1 MSDHEAPAAT
11 TTSAP
16 VTLHRFWTRERRV
29 GIALVVTGVVIAVGF
44 GLLAG
49 DRDASFTFAE
59 TTAGSLMSING
70 RLGAVLFGLLG
81 AAFAGLLLLPG
92 AKRWTGL
99 LLTASLVPMVIAFLC
114 WQLSQATLSVMPLG
128 QVVRDSML
136 LALPLI
142 FGGLAGVLGERS
154 GVINIAIEGQFV
166 VGAFAAAMVATIA
179 ASVWAGIVAAALGGV
194 LIAALLAVL
203 AIRYLVD
210 QIVVGVVLIVFAMGL
225 TGFLFEQLMRMNP
238 SRYNQPSRVPT
249 WQVPVLSDLPLV
261 GPLLFRT
268 NIFVYLALALVAVV
282 YYGLFHTRWG
292 LRTRAVGEHPTAA
305 DTVGV
310 RVLGLRYRNVLL
322 GGVLAGI
329 GGATFT
335 LEATTNFSN
344 GMTAGLGF
352 IALAAMIFG
361 RWNPIGVLLAALFFG
376 FCRALA
382 FYLGTIGSPI
392 PSQFLNMLPYLAT
405 IAAVAGLVGHARA
418 PAADGKPYVKG

>member
-1 MSDHEAPAAT
+1 MTATLDAPIVEPAQ
-11 TTSAP
+11 
-16 VTLHRFWTRERRV
+16 FWTRERKA
-29 GIALVVTGVVIAVGF
+29 GTGLMIAGVLVTLGF
-44 GLLAG
+44 GMLAG
-49 DRDASFTFAE
+49 DRPATFTLAE
-59 TTAGSLMSING
+59 TTAGRAFSING
-70 RLGAVLFGLLG
+70 TTGAVLFGLLG
-81 AAFAGLLLLPG
+81 AAAGAALWIPA
-92 AKRWTGL
+92 AKRWFGWL
-99 LLTASLVPMVIAFLC
+99 LAASIVTMVVSFLC
-114 WQLSQATLSVMPLG
+114 WQLSEASSNVMPLG
-128 QVVRDSML
+128 QVVRSSVL

-154 GVINIAIEGQFV
+154 GVINIAIEGQFIT
-166 VGAFAAAMVATIA
+166 GAFAAALVATMA
-179 ASVWAGIVAAALGGV
+179 ASVWAGIVAAAIGGL

-210 QIVVGVVLIVFAMGL
+210 QIVVGVVLIVFALGL
-225 TGFLFEQLMRMNP
+225 TGFLFEQLMRSDP

-249 WQVPVLSDLPLV
+249 WEVPGLADLPLI
-261 GPLLFRT
+261 GPVLFRT
-268 NIFVYLALALVAVV
+268 NIFVYLALAVVAAVHF
-282 YYGLFHTRWG
+282 GLFHTRWG
-292 LRTRAVGEHPTAA
+292 LRTRSVGEHPTAA

-310 RVLGLRYRNVLL
+310 RVLGLRYRNVLV

-335 LEATTNFSN
+335 LEATTNFGK

-392 PSQFLNMLPYLAT
+392 PSQFLNMLPYVAT
-405 IAAVAGLVGHARA
+405 IAAVAGLVGRARA

>member
-1 MSDHEAPAAT
+1 MSVSVEASVAAVEPA
-11 TTSAP
+11 P
-16 VTLHRFWTRERRV
+16 FWSRERRAGLGLAV
-29 GIALVVTGVVIAVGF
+29 AGVLVAVGF

-49 DRDASFTFAE
+49 DRSASFTLAE
-59 TTAGSLMSING
+59 TTAGPTVSIDG
-70 RLGAVLFGLLG
+70 RLGAVLFGLIG
-81 AAFAGLLLLPG
+81 AAAGGLLWLPG
-92 AKRWTGL
+92 AKRWFGWL
-99 LLTASLVPMVIAFLC
+99 FAIAVVPMVASFLC
-114 WQLSQATLSVMPLG
+114 WQLSDATLSVMPLG
-128 QVVRDSML
+128 QVVRSSVL

-166 VGAFAAAMVATIA
+166 VGAFSAAMVATLL
-179 ASVWAGIVAAALGGV
+179 ASVWAGIVAAAVAGL

-225 TGFLFEQLMRMNP
+225 TGFLFEQLMRP
-238 SRYNQPSRVPT
+238 EPGRYNQPSRVPT
-249 WQVPVLSDLPLV
+249 WQVPVLSELPLV
-261 GPLLFRT
+261 GPVLFRT
-268 NIFVYLALALVAVV
+268 NIFVYLALALVVAVYV
-282 YYGLFHTRWG
+282 GLFHTRWG
-292 LRTRAVGEHPTAA
+292 LRTRAVGEHPAAA

-310 RVLGLRYRNVLL
+310 AVLGLRYRNVLV
-322 GGVLAGI
+322 GGMLAGI

-335 LEATTNFSN
+335 LQATTNYSH

-361 RWNPIGVLLAALFFG
+361 RWNPVGVLLAALFFG
-376 FCRALA
+376 FLRALA

-405 IAAVAGLVGHARA
+405 IAAVAGLVGRARA